1 MTVVVELLGPVVV
14 RVDGVPADLGVR
26 ARALLARL
34 ALDPGRVVS
43 VDALVD
49 ALWDGAPPAAP
60 ANALQAVVSRVR
72 RAVPGLP
79 LVARAPGYLLDL
91 PRDAVDACRLED
103 LATTDPAAAEALWR
117 GEPLADLRD
126 LAFTAA
132 PAARWAELRLVAA
145 ERRLAGAGAA
155 QLPEL
160 DRLVAEH
167 PLREGLVA
175 LRVLALHR
183 AGRTTDA
190 LAAHEQTRRRLAEE
204 LGLDPGPAL
213 RAAQLAV
220 LREEEPE
227 RPVLRTALTSFRG
240 RVAELDL
247 VADRLAGGRLVTL
260 LGPGGAG
267 KTRLALEVA
276 HQREAST
283 SDGVWWVEL
292 APVGEPRQLPA
303 AVLTAVGQRTATT
316 LERVPTVVEAGAR
329 LREVFASRRGLLVL
343 DNCEHLVD
351 AVARLTDDLLTACPG
366 LVVLTT
372 SREALGIPGEALVPV
387 GPLPVPEADDPGAA
401 DADVVRL
408 FADRARSAD
417 PSFAVT
423 PATLPLLLEVCRRLD
438 GMPLALELAAA
449 RLRTL
454 GLAQIAAR
462 LDDRFALLTGGSRV
476 ALPRQQTLRAVVE
489 WSWESLGAAEQEVG
503 RRLSV
508 PADGATLEAAEAL
521 CGPGVLDAVAGLVEK
536 SLLTAVPEGDG
547 VRYRMLET
555 VRAYGAEQLDAAGER
570 AATEA
575 AHTAWCR
582 ALLDRVDPLL
592 RGPHQLDA
600 LRELRAEHDNLV
612 AALQREVAAGRGE
625 AAVHLAGRMAWFWL
639 LSGQQTAAAR
649 QLAEV
654 ARLPVTPSPMRTVCL
669 TFAALAAADEQGW
682 GGVRDVL
689 AEVVALPDELGA
701 AADEP
706 VAVVSWALA
715 VVFLGEPDRLAVSA
729 THPDPWVRA
738 VVHAATGLAA
748 ENDGRFDSLA
758 EDLAAARAAFLELG
772 DRWGIS
778 ITSAGLGQLAA
789 QDGDLPRAAELVAQA
804 LRCSDELG
812 TSDDSPMLRVRVA
825 LLRAAAGDVAD
836 AAAQLDDV
844 LVHLT
849 RLGGPV
855 LAFAESARAQVAL
868 LAGDRELA
876 ELTSGA
882 AVVRLGRGG
891 SGPDQMSALVRTV
904 RAQVLAGRDAVDAAV
919 LAEAEELLDQA
930 QRETMHERG
939 DMPVLAVVLVGRAVL
954 AEAAGDPAG
963 SARML
968 GLAEA
973 VRGRAD
979 RGDPLATGLRARL
992 VAALGP
998 AAVDEAV
1005 AAGVAVGRVAALA
1018 EVGAEVVSPS
1028 GS

>member
-14 RVDGVPADLGVR
+14 RVDGVSADLGVR

-160 DRLVAEH
+160 DRLFAEH

-489 WSWESLGAAEQEVG
+489 WSWESLGSTEQEVG

-536 SLLTAVPEGDG
+536 SLLSAVPEGDG

-555 VRAYGAEQLDAAGER
+555 VRAYGAEQLDAAGSGPR
-570 AATEA
+570 PRPRTPPGAGRCSTGW
-575 AHTAWCR
+575 T
-582 ALLDRVDPLL
+582 LL

-612 AALQREVAAGRGE
+612 AALQREVTAGRGE

-654 ARLPVTPSPMRTVCL
+654 ARLPATPSPMRTVCL

-689 AEVVALPDELGA
+689 AEVVALPAELGA

-836 AAAQLDDV
+836 AAAQLDEV

-868 LAGDRELA
+868 LAGDRDLA
-876 ELTSGA
+876 ELTSSA
-882 AVVRLGRGG
+882 AVGRLGRGG

-904 RAQVLAGRDAVDAAV
+904 RAQVLAGRGAVDAAV
-919 LAEAEELLDQA
+919 LAEAEDLLDQA

-954 AEAAGDPAG
+954 AEAAGDPGG

-973 VRGRAD
+973 VRGRPD

-998 AAVDEAV
+998 AAVDAAV